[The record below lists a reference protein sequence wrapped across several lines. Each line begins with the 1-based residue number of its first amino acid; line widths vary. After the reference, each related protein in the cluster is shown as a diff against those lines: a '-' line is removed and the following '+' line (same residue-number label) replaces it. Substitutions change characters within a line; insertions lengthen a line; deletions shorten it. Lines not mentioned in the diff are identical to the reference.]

1 MAAVLVPVV
10 REAVTN
16 ILKHSSASYCT
27 LEMTADAR
35 LLQLSISNDGS
46 GDGSDDTGSG
56 DAGSGPAASA
66 EHAAAGHAAAG
77 HAGNGLRNLAARLEA
92 AGGRQTAT
100 RGDGTFSLAVELP
113 LVEAEPVG

>member
-1 MAAVLVPVV
+1 
-10 REAVTN
+10 
-16 ILKHSSASYCT
+16 
-27 LEMTADAR
+27 MTADGR

-46 GDGSDDTGSG
+46 GDT
-56 DAGSGPAASA
+56 GSGPAASA
-66 EHAAAGHAAAG
+66 GQAAAG